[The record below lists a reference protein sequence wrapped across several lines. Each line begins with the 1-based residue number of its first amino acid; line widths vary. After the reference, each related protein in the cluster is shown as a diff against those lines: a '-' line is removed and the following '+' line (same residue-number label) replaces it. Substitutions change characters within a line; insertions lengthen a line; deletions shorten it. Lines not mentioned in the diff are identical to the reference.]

1 MAGRRVLLTDM
12 AEVHRLAELDMRDR
26 RRFVAVC
33 TCGWVT
39 EAMTTAG
46 LAHACLDG
54 HVGEVETTADQ

>member
-1 MAGRRVLLTDM
+1 M
-12 AEVHRLAELDMRDR
+12 AELHRLAELDMRDR
-26 RRFVAVC
+26 RRFVAIC

-54 HVGEVETTADQ
+54 HVGEVAATADQ